1 MSVIRELVFC
11 GRLSYSDIMLFR
23 VSTSLRQIGSPW
35 RVRKKCL
42 YLQSVI
48 MFTTIPTAEMEGL
61 AFSYRSYR
69 IVGHN
74 FIFLRPS
81 ESYYLHFTVQNRQLL
96 WHTEFPIPSFIEV
109 FRISFREFP
118 TACGP
123 LLQRGTAQAGQRN
136 SQNKT

>member
-81 ESYYLHFTVQNRQLL
+81 ESYYLHFTVQN
-96 WHTEFPIPSFIEV
+96 TEFPIPSFIVIEV

-123 LLQRGTAQAGQRN
+123 LLQRGTAQGQRN